1 MKKLLSFAFCARG
14 LLLAIA
20 LIALSGP
27 LPALGQ
33 GGGGGLTF
41 NVYAS
46 PAPNRHGSG
55 ASLTAWSTWVSRAL
69 VSVESNRRNIG
80 NPATDPGAFVI
91 RNTFTPREFIVTSNH
106 SWRAVAN
113 PTGALTNQ
121 QGNRMHFVLHVR
133 GDGAVR
139 FKIEDI
145 TWEYWGN
152 GDWLLGLGRRSMAA
166 EGERPAGYNAAFN
179 RVDCTYGYAYDWGD
193 DRAKGGGDDTKVCND
208 DDALVDELYYV
219 GPGFAFAADSR
230 YNKPDQY
237 PQWAHLTLTDWLY
250 SFCIFFNTFEETK
263 QIGMKFNIAGSD
275 DKNYEYIKKLNNP
288 EYGQALD
295 PTTCKPYPAEPV
307 DETPPFAPTKKPKPP
322 AYTGE
327 TLLGQGYQVSSTHG
341 LRSGLQLERREA
353 AAVGNQAV
361 YDAGFIDAVDVW
373 GYAEQGV
380 EVCFPPDV
388 GPGPL
393 LFLDASQA
401 PRSVSPLPSVLKS
414 GMVCGTVHGPG
425 MVVMVQSWP
434 GAPAPAPAEIP
445 EDIRTL
451 SNCMVTATHLINFR
465 ASPGGEVIGGVA
477 YDWTLTALAR
487 TGNWFKVDLH
497 GEQGWVSAD
506 YVNPSGDCG

>member
-1 MKKLLSFAFCARG
+1 MKKLLAFASRGRG
-14 LLLAIA
+14 LVLIIA
-20 LIALSGP
+20 LIALSVP
-27 LPALGQ
+27 APALGQ

-55 ASLTAWSTWVSRAL
+55 DSLTAWNTWVSRAL
-69 VSVESNRRNIG
+69 DSVENKAGIRIG
-80 NPATDPGAFVI
+80 ATTTDPGAFAI
-91 RNTFTPREFIVTSNH
+91 HHSFTPRIFIVTSNPT
-106 SWRAVAN
+106 WRAQAN
-113 PTGALTNQ
+113 PTGEFANQ
-121 QGNRMHFVLHVR
+121 QGNRLHFVLHVK

-139 FKIEDI
+139 FKYEDI

-152 GDWLLGLGRRSMAA
+152 GPWLLGLGRRSMAA
-166 EGERPAGYNAAFN
+166 EGERPAGYHAAFN
-179 RVDCTYGYAYDWGD
+179 RIDCTYGYGYDWGD
-193 DRAKGGGDDTKVCND
+193 DRAKGGGDDTKVCDND
-208 DDALVDELYYV
+208 STLVDELYYV

-263 QIGMKFNIAGSD
+263 QIGMKFNIVGSD
-275 DKNYEYIKKLNNP
+275 DKNYEYIKKLTNN
-288 EYGQALD
+288 EYGHPLKPETCRLVHPFMSVSK
-295 PTTCKPYPAEPV
+295 PTI
-307 DETPPFAPTKKPKPP
+307 APTKQPP
-322 AYTGE
+322 VNTGE
-327 TLLGQGYQVSSTHG
+327 ALLGQGYQVSATHG
-341 LRSGLQLERREA
+341 LHSGLQVERRAA

-373 GYAEQGV
+373 GYAEQTV

-401 PRSVSPLPSVLKS
+401 PRTVRPLPSVIRS

-425 MVVMVQSWP
+425 MIVMVQSWP
-434 GAPAPAPAEIP
+434 GAPAPVESPD
-445 EDIRTL
+445 DIRGL

-465 ASPGGEVIGGVA
+465 AGPGGEVIGEVA
-477 YDWTLTALAR
+477 YDWTLTALER
-487 TGNWFKVDLH
+487 TDSWFKVDLH

-506 YVNPSGDCG
+506 YVNPNGDCE